1 MKIKHL
7 ALISACLTSFGLRA
21 QSPIAVDIKQFYAP
35 STGNYIE
42 VISSIEPAFFQLNT
56 KKDSGHYAQVQQLL
70 ILKAGEKIVDFRKK
84 NIKSPYYTD
93 SLILPF
99 VTIERLTAPAGD
111 YTLEY
116 EISDLLD
123 NTAKPM
129 TAVFK
134 VKLDNRENKKALSN
148 IELVEK
154 TSSTISNPQFAKSGY
169 EIFPYVS
176 TYYPDNFEKLA
187 FYAEIYFDEKA
198 CANEERFV
206 LTQYIANFEDNQK
219 IEGYAKLSKINAKP
233 VHPIL
238 NSFDIKNLPT
248 GNYNLVL
255 EIRNKS
261 NDLVATESIF
271 IQRLNQTKALSNEIL
286 NETTIEGT
294 FVENIN
300 NLDSLNE
307 FVGCIRP
314 IASNSESDMA
324 NMQLINGSPLSKKQ
338 FIYLFWKSKDPTN
351 PEGAWLKY
359 KQEVKM
365 VNMLFATRIKRG
377 FETERGRIYL
387 KYGKPNQI
395 TDRPNE
401 PSAYP
406 YQIWQYYKVG
416 KFNNKFFLFYM
427 PDLVSNDYEVLNS
440 DIPGEYR
447 NPRWEATLFSRNS
460 ANPNVDFNNNGTN
473 HYGGNVNE
481 LLKNPR

>member
-1 MKIKHL
+1 MSI
-7 ALISACLTSFGLRA
+7 GLKA

-35 STGNYIE
+35 TTGNYIE

-56 KKDSGHYAQVQQLL
+56 KKDSGHYARVEQLL
-70 ILKAGEKIVDFRKK
+70 ILKAGEKIVAFSKK
-84 NIKSPYYTD
+84 NIRSPFFTD

-99 VTIERLTAPAGD
+99 VTVERLIAPAGD

-116 EISDLLD
+116 EVSDLLD
-123 NTAKPM
+123 NTTKPM
-129 TAVFK
+129 KAVFN
-134 VKLDNRENKKALSN
+134 VKIANRENKNILSN

-154 TSSTISNPQFAKSGY
+154 TSSTVTNPQFAKSGH
-169 EIFPYVS
+169 EIWPYVS

-187 FYAEIYFDEKA
+187 FYAEIYFDEKSSTA
-198 CANEERFV
+198 EDRFV
-206 LTQYIANFEDNQK
+206 LTQYIANFNDNQK
-219 IEGYAKLSKINAKP
+219 IEGYAKLSKITAKP
-233 VHPIL
+233 VYPIL
-238 NSFDIKNLPT
+238 NSFDIKNLPS

-255 EIRNKS
+255 EIRDKKNELIAS
-261 NDLVATESIF
+261 ESIF
-271 IQRLNQTKALSNEIL
+271 IQRLNQTKALSNETL

-307 FVGCIRP
+307 FVGCIKP

-324 NMQLINGSPLSKKQ
+324 NLQMVNGTPLSKKQ

-359 KQEVKM
+359 KEEVKI
-365 VNMLFATRIKRG
+365 VNLLFATRIKRG

-387 KYGKPNQI
+387 KYGKPNQV

-406 YQIWQYYKVG
+406 YQIWQYYNVG

-447 NPRWEATLFSRNS
+447 NPRWEATLFSRNTP
-460 ANPNVDFNNNGTN
+460 NPNVDFQKKGGD